1 MIIIAGSFS
10 LRFNNYASSLLNL
23 IDAIIYVDDDSD
35 IKDLLALKAI
45 DDVDGD
51 LSDKLTI
58 SGDYDC
64 HQAGTYTITVT
75 VSDEAGNEA
84 SKTLTITVVEK
95 AKLAIDSKEFNVGD
109 KFDPL
114 TGVKAYDVDGTDIT
128 DKLTVVSNDVDTSK
142 AGIYQIVYKVIDALG
157 NEVEFTR
164 EVIVKKVKIDIE
176 PSKPGDTTPS
186 KPNDSS
192 SNNQPSSSNDG
203 KQTITGQVV
212 KSTKTGD
219 STPIITMMTMLLV
232 AGLGIMVLRKRKYNR

>member
-10 LRFNNYASSLLNL
+10 LRFNNFASSLLNL

-95 AKLAIDSKEFNVGD
+95 SKLVIDSKEFNVGD

-142 AGIYQIVYKVIDALG
+142 AGTYQIVYKVIDTLG